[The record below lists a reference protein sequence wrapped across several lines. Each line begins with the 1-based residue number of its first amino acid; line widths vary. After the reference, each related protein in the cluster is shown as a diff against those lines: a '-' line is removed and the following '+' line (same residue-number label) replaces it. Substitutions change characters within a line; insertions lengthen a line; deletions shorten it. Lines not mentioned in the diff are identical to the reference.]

1 MRRPVRILVEGN
13 PTEVLLNADARARV
27 ADVAA
32 ALGGG
37 PTSRLTVTPL
47 APLLDPGGTGSLPVV
62 PRPRGHK
69 SRVARLA
76 GQVRLR
82 SGNLTCY
89 RERCRWRKRRYR
101 REQV

>member
-62 PRPRGHK
+62 
-69 SRVARLA
+69 AEAA
-76 GQVRLR
+76 GSQVRD
-82 SGNLTCY
+82 
-89 RERCRWRKRRYR
+89 
-101 REQV
+101 